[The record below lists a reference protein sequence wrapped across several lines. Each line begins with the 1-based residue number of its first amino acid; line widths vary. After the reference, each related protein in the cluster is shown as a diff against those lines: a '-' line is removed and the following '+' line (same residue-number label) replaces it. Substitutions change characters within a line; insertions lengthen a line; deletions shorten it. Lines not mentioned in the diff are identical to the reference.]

1 VTHDSDVSPG
11 TRLPPA
17 LVLRAKENRTELAHG
32 LKATEDL
39 AREISAWRAGDLYR
53 ASGKPEVVL
62 NLRQA
67 GDGSVMGWA
76 QGSDG
81 RFIGQARWTKAT
93 AWGSRVI
100 SSAAVL
106 TGHVMLVEISQK
118 LDRIETKID
127 RVREALSDD
136 RRQALKAAIDQVE
149 TALGCDP
156 ATGRGLLVA
165 AAAPLRTAVGQEIQA
180 LARSI
185 ERVPTPSRWH
195 AVKAVWDTASDTRRD
210 LSSGE
215 GSLLAVLQG
224 ISALTRLYMALD
236 EVRTAW
242 RAAHDLLLQLA
253 EAGLQNAWWKARKLF
268 PKDQRDQ
275 PEAFWTRAMAMI
287 AEARAQ
293 ALTFSR
299 AETIDLDLCLTGAEL
314 ALVTGDLRDDSSRS

>member
-1 VTHDSDVSPG
+1 M
-11 TRLPPA
+11 
-17 LVLRAKENRTELAHG
+17 ELARG

-39 AREISAWRAGDLYR
+39 AREISAWCAGDLYR
-53 ASGKPEVVL
+53 SSGKPEVVL
-62 NLRQA
+62 NLKQA

-93 AWGSRVI
+93 TWGSRVI

-106 TGHVMLVEISQK
+106 AGHAMLVEISHK

-127 RVREALSDD
+127 RVRQALSDD
-136 RRQALKAAIDQVE
+136 RRQALKAAINQVE
-149 TALGCDP
+149 TALECDP
-156 ATGRGLLVA
+156 TTGRDLLVA

-185 ERVPTPSRWH
+185 EHTPMPSRWH
-195 AVKAVWDTASDTRRD
+195 TVRAVWDTAPDTRRD
-210 LSSGE
+210 LSSAE
-215 GSLLAVLQG
+215 GSLLAVMQG

-236 EVRTAW
+236 EARTAW

-253 EAGLQNAWWKARKLF
+253 AAGLQEAWRKARNLL
-268 PKDQRDQ
+268 PKDQYDQ

-287 AEARAQ
+287 AEASAQ
-293 ALTFSR
+293 ALVLSR
-299 AETIDLDLCLTGAEL
+299 TDAIDLDLCLTDAEL
-314 ALVTGDLRDDSSRS
+314 ALVTSGLRDNSPRP